1 MSYKEFVNL
10 VEKMRTHQRNFFTF
24 HKQFDLDESKRLEK
38 IVDAEIKS
46 QKEGGGL
53 FDGQ

>member
-1 MSYKEFVNL
+1 MSYKEFVDL
-10 VEKMRTHQRNFFTF
+10 VEKMRYHQVRWFTF
-24 HKQFDLDESKRLEK
+24 RVPFDLDESKRLEG
-38 IVDAEIKS
+38 IVDEEIKN

>member
-1 MSYKEFVNL
+1 MSYKEFVDL
-10 VEKMRTHQRNFFTF
+10 VEKMREHQRNFFTLR
-24 HKQFDLDESKRLEK
+24 KQLDLDESKRLEK

-53 FDGQ
+53 FD